1 MEENTLQKAIL
12 VGVSI
17 KGNNKDFDYQMK
29 ELENLAQACEFEV
42 VGIMEQSLSDIV
54 SATYIG
60 SGKVEE
66 LKEVAENLEAD
77 VIIFN
82 SELTPSQLTNLANL
96 TQVSIYDR
104 TYLILEIF
112 AKRAK
117 TKEAKLQVES
127 ARLSYLL
134 PRLTGMGI
142 NMSRQGGGS
151 GLHNRGSGEKK
162 LELNRRKINKRISE
176 IEDELK
182 KIEEVFLN
190 QRKMREK
197 SKLPLVALVGY
208 TNAGKSTIL
217 NSMLEKYR
225 EGEEDKKVFEKDM
238 LFATLETKVRHITN
252 ENNKTFLLSDTVG
265 FVSNLPHHL
274 VKAFRS
280 TLKEAQ
286 YADLILNVVDYSD
299 DESETHRSITLETLE
314 KIGVKNIP
322 IITVYNKIDK
332 TELKKC
338 VSNGDKIYISAKS
351 KEGIELLS
359 DTIVKNVFSDYIDC
373 KLLIPFERGDI
384 VSKIISDETVL
395 QTDYT
400 ENGTLLLVSLSQE
413 GLNRY
418 KEYIKE

>member
-1 MEENTLQKAIL
+1 
-12 VGVSI
+12 
-17 KGNNKDFDYQMK
+17 
-29 ELENLAQACEFEV
+29 
-42 VGIMEQSLSDIV
+42 
-54 SATYIG
+54 
-60 SGKVEE
+60 
-66 LKEVAENLEAD
+66 
-77 VIIFN
+77 
-82 SELTPSQLTNLANL
+82 
-96 TQVSIYDR
+96 
-104 TYLILEIF
+104 
-112 AKRAK
+112 
-117 TKEAKLQVES
+117 
-127 ARLSYLL
+127 
-134 PRLTGMGI
+134 MGI
-142 NMSRQGGGS
+142 KMSRQGGGS

-217 NSMLEKYR
+217 NSMLSKYR
-225 EGEEDKKVFEKDM
+225 QDEEDKKVFEKDM
-238 LFATLETKVRHITN
+238 LFATLETKVRHITD

-299 DESETHRSITLETLE
+299 DENETHRNITLETLD

-338 VSNGDKIYISAKS
+338 TVNGEKIYISAKS
-351 KEGIELLS
+351 EEGILLL
-359 DTIVKNVFSDYIDC
+359 TKEIVKNIFSNYTEC
-373 KLLIPFERGDI
+373 KLLIPFDRGD
-384 VSKIISDETVL
+384 VVNKIISDETVL
-395 QTDYT
+395 NTEYT
-400 ENGTLLLVSLSQE
+400 ENGTLLSVSLSNE

-418 KEYIKE
+418 KEFIEE

>member
-1 MEENTLQKAIL
+1 MENNSLSKAIL

-17 KGNNKDFDYQMK
+17 KGNDKDFEYQMK
-29 ELENLAQACEFEV
+29 ELENLATACEFEV
-42 VGIMEQSLSDIV
+42 VGIMEQALSDIV

-60 SGKVEE
+60 SGKTEE
-66 LKEVAENLEAD
+66 LKEMAQHLEAD

-82 SELTPSQLTNLANL
+82 AELTPSQLTNLANI
-96 TQVSIYDR
+96 TEVSIYDR

-182 KIEEVFLN
+182 KIEEIFLN

-217 NSMLEKYR
+217 NSMLENYR

-238 LFATLETKVRHITN
+238 LFATLETKVRHITD

-274 VKAFRS
+274 VKAFRT

-286 YADLILNVVDYSD
+286 YADLILNVVDYAD
-299 DESETHRSITLETLE
+299 DECETHKSITLETLE

-332 TELKKC
+332 TELKN
-338 VSNGDKIYISAKS
+338 SISSGDKLYISAKS
-351 KEGIELLS
+351 KEGISLLTK
-359 DTIVKNVFSDYIDC
+359 TIIENVFSDYTDC
-373 KLLIPFERGDI
+373 KVLIPFDRGDI
-384 VSKIISDETVL
+384 VNKIISDETVFE
-395 QTDYT
+395 TDYT
-400 ENGTLLLVSLSQE
+400 QDGTLLTVSLSKE
-413 GLNRY
+413 GFNRY
-418 KEYIKE
+418 KEFIAE